1 MRRSVANYIAKHDEV
16 DPPQIDKILLTEG
29 ASQGVHLI
37 LQALLTGKQDGV
49 MIPVPQYPLYSASIT
64 LNNGTAVP
72 YYLDE
77 SKGWQFDLQ
86 DAERAVNEAK
96 KKGLNVKAI
105 AVINPGNPTG
115 AIFND

>member
-1 MRRSVANYIAKHDEV
+1 MKLKDIHPDVKTRVEKYLKEIISAGSYTESFGIQSVRRSISNYIAKNDEV
-16 DPPQIDKILLTEG
+16 DPPAIDKILLTEG

-37 LQALLTGKQDGV
+37 LQALLTGKHDGV

-77 SKGWQFDLQ
+77 
-86 DAERAVNEAK
+86 
-96 KKGLNVKAI
+96 
-105 AVINPGNPTG
+105 
-115 AIFND
+115 